1 MPADSLEIHVKTA
14 GHVRGFR
21 AGAAVRPTAAPHDR
35 QPNISYIIP
44 CSSMASDSSRRSGH
58 VRTKRTH
65 HSLEHAVL
73 ALAALAGL
81 PAALALIYLTWGQP
95 FSFEVRWTIAAI
107 ILVIWL
113 GSAGM
118 AFQMVTHALYLQA
131 NLLGALREGDY
142 SIRGTGARPGSAVDL
157 VMHEINALGDTL
169 QRQRT
174 EAVESTAL
182 LQSVMGAIDVA
193 VFAFDMDEK
202 LVLANPAAQRL
213 LGKQSVE
220 MLGRHA
226 RDLRLER
233 YLEGATPR
241 LLDRPFGPESG
252 RLELR
257 RSTFRRDGKPHQL
270 LVFADLTR
278 SLREQE
284 QQAWQRIVRVLSHEI
299 NNSLTPIKSIA
310 HSIKRMISRVPD
322 VPRAAEIQ
330 EGLNLIETRSGA
342 LGRFLRAYAQL
353 ARLPKPQQRPV
364 QIASLAHRIAE
375 LENRLPVRVR
385 SAEDVEITA
394 DPDQLEQLLIN
405 IVRNA
410 VDATLE
416 TSGSVWIDWEKDDGA
431 LQITIEDEGPGLP
444 DTSNLFVPFFTT
456 KPTGSGIGLALS
468 RQIAEAHG
476 GTLALENRPEARG
489 CRAILRLPL

>member
-1 MPADSLEIHVKTA
+1 
-14 GHVRGFR
+14 
-21 AGAAVRPTAAPHDR
+21 
-35 QPNISYIIP
+35 
-44 CSSMASDSSRRSGH
+44 
-58 VRTKRTH
+58 
-65 HSLEHAVL
+65 
-73 ALAALAGL
+73 
-81 PAALALIYLTWGQP
+81 
-95 FSFEVRWTIAAI
+95 
-107 ILVIWL
+107 
-113 GSAGM
+113 
-118 AFQMVTHALYLQA
+118 MVTRALYLQS

-142 SIRGTGARPGSAVDL
+142 SIRGAGGRPGSAVDL

-182 LQSVMGAIDVA
+182 LTSVMGAIDVA

-202 LVLANPAAQRL
+202 LVLANPAAERLIGKPAATL
-213 LGKQSVE
+213 LGKP
-220 MLGRHA
+220 A
-226 RDLRLER
+226 RELRLDKC
-233 YLEGATPR
+233 LEGETPR

-278 SLREQE
+278 SLREEE

-310 HSIKRMISRVPD
+310 HSIKRMLSRVPD
-322 VPRAAEIQ
+322 LPRASEIQ
-330 EGLNLIETRSGA
+330 DGLNLIETRSGS

-353 ARLPKPQQRPV
+353 ARLPKPQQRNV
-364 QIASLAHRIAE
+364 QIAPIAHRIAE
-375 LENRLPVRVR
+375 LENRLPVAVR
-385 SAEDVEITA
+385 ADEDVEISA
-394 DPDQLEQLLIN
+394 DPDQIEQLLIN
-405 IVRNA
+405 LVRNA

-416 TSGSVWIDWEKDDGA
+416 TSGNVWIDWQKVDGA
-431 LQITIEDEGPGLP
+431 LQITVDDEGPGLP

-476 GTLALENRPEARG
+476 GSLTLENRIESRG
-489 CRAILRLPL
+489 CRATLRLPM

>member
-1 MPADSLEIHVKTA
+1 MV
-14 GHVRGFR
+14 
-21 AGAAVRPTAAPHDR
+21 
-35 QPNISYIIP
+35 
-44 CSSMASDSSRRSGH
+44 
-58 VRTKRTH
+58 
-65 HSLEHAVL
+65 VL
-73 ALAALAGL
+73 LVIVAGL
-81 PAALALIYLTWGQP
+81 PAALALLYFTWGQNY
-95 FSFEVRWTIAAI
+95 SFEVRWTLATVVAVVWIGCAA
-107 ILVIWL
+107 L
-113 GSAGM
+113 
-118 AFQMVTHALYLQA
+118 AFQMVTRALYLQA

-142 SIRGTGARPGSAVDL
+142 SIRGASARPGSSVDL
-157 VMHEINALGDTL
+157 VMNEINALGDTL

-182 LQSVMGAIDVA
+182 LTSVMGAIDVA

-202 LVLANPAAQRL
+202 LVLANPAAERL
-213 LGKQSVE
+213 FGKRAADI
-220 MLGRHA
+220 LGRHA
-226 RDLRLER
+226 RELRLDKC
-233 YLEGATPR
+233 LEGNTPR

-257 RSTFRRDGKPHQL
+257 RSTFRRDGKPHHL

-278 SLREQE
+278 SLREEE

-330 EGLNLIETRSGA
+330 DGLNLIETRSGS

-353 ARLPKPQQRPV
+353 ARLPKPQQRAI
-364 QIASLAHRIAE
+364 QIAPIARRIAE
-375 LENRLPVRVR
+375 LENRLAVLVK
-385 SAEDVEITA
+385 ATEDVEISA
-394 DPDQLEQLLIN
+394 DPDQIEQLLIN

-416 TSGSVWIDWEKDDGA
+416 TSGRVWIDWEKDDGA
-431 LQITIEDEGPGLP
+431 LQITVEDEGPGLP

-456 KPTGSGIGLALS
+456 KPSGSGIGLALS

-476 GTLALENRPEARG
+476 GTLALENRGEARG